1 MPMAVG
7 IDGDGGGTMKTTN
20 TVTTNDIV
28 RAMARRLGW
37 THLRAR
43 LTYDWMMRTFREILA
58 RGERIM
64 ISEFGAFEVVERKPR
79 SGRDPRTGER
89 IRIPA
94 RREVVFRPAPALRAL
109 VRQGDDHAK

>member
-1 MPMAVG
+1 MAAKA
-7 IDGDGGGTMKTTN
+7 KTVKTA
-20 TVTTNDIV
+20 DLI

-37 THLRAR
+37 TQLKTR
-43 LTYDWMMRTFREILA
+43 LTYDWMVQTMREILA

-64 ISEFGAFEVVERKPR
+64 ISDFGVFEVVERKPR

-94 RREVVFRPAPALRAL
+94 RREVVFRPAPALKAL
-109 VRQGDDHAK
+109 VRQDDDGQTQ